1 MTLRIENVSWSV
13 DAQPILRD
21 IAVEVAAGEFVGV
34 LGPNGSGKSSLLRCV
49 YRALKPDAGYI
60 GLDGDNV
67 WDLDS
72 REAARRTA
80 AVLQESPGEFE
91 FAVWEMVFMGRT
103 PHKSMFARES
113 DEDHALVES
122 ALAQVG
128 MLAFA
133 ERSFATLSGG
143 EKQRVLIARAL
154 AQQARFLVLDE
165 PTNHLDVRYQ
175 LETLDLVRSLN
186 VTTFTALH
194 DLNLAAGYCDRIY
207 IIAEGQ
213 IVAAGTPVA
222 VLQPALI
229 RKVFGVEAE
238 VQIHPRTGK
247 LHIVYFPAHAVPPSI
262 READRVL
269 SQSVAVGGR

>member
-207 IIAEGQ
+207 IIEEGQ

-247 LHIVYFPAHAVPPSI
+247 IHIVYLPAHAVPPSI